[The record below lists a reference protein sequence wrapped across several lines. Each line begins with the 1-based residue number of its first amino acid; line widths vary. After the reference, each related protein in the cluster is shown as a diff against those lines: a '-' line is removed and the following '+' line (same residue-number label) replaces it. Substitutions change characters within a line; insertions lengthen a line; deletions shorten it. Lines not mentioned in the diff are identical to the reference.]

1 MISLELL
8 RRSQYQQVAE
18 WEFGKQ
24 EGVDWARYEAEMSEP
39 QWAHFAIYSHAE
51 FVGCVSLEKIDQQ
64 TIAFH
69 VVTSRH
75 RVRSHALAQVLLGLA
90 GELFNSGYT
99 VMVVRIPKD
108 KRAAAILALRCG
120 MVEDIRSNEE
130 RSFTLT
136 KSRYLKNGQH

>member
-1 MISLELL
+1 MMDVELL

-18 WEFGKQ
+18 WEFGPQ
-24 EGVDWARYEAEMSEP
+24 ESVDWTRYYAEMNEP
-39 QWAHFAIYSHAE
+39 QWAHFAIYSHAD
-51 FVGCVSLEKIDQQ
+51 FVGCLSLEKIDQQ

-69 VVTSRH
+69 VVTARKK
-75 RVRSHALAQVLLGLA
+75 VNSHSLAQVLLKMA
-90 GELFNSGYT
+90 GDLFNSGYT

-120 MVEDIRSNEE
+120 MVEDAPSDKE

-136 KSRYLKNGQH
+136 KSRFQHGK